1 MIKDFIGQDV
11 VVGDYFA
18 YPLIVGRSASMALY
32 QLVSIGE
39 AGKVKARKLNESY
52 GFNNSWRYLTWTQL
66 PTGEW
71 DHVQMTDKQRAKVDA
86 KTSTLNMF
94 HERAILLKDYKESK

>member
-18 YPLIVGRSASMALY
+18 YPLIVGRSASMAIY
-32 QLVSIGE
+32 QLMDVDEKG
-39 AGKVKARKLNESY
+39 VKARKLNESY
-52 GFNNSWRYLTWTQL
+52 GFNGSWKYKK
-66 PTGEW
+66 W
-71 DHVQMTDKQRAKVDA
+71 DGNGNEHRDMTEEERAKVDA
-86 KTSTLNMF
+86 KTSRLSMF